1 MPRTRA
7 ARLKQLFT
15 KAAATEHG
23 EDELSRWCQQAREAV
38 LQAAC
43 TLQYDSAVYSGAQ
56 LGVTLRP
63 EPFNRRQQQR
73 SRFDG
78 QVEEA
83 DDNAPSRRLI
93 PVTTEELNGHLKREE
108 ESSTAAARPMRHPYK
123 QLPLTG
129 AIQSMMPMFRRS
141 DSFGRIEIPDEFG
154 YYPEAATE
162 HSENDG
168 WLPYGKEYAVDPNGE
183 VTGFYMPDK
192 ELASAEQIKDDSEA
206 WKTSFARDQR
216 ASFIQ
221 NHDHDCTGTC
231 VKYQKKKNATEPLQ
245 RAGQKIAGPG
255 VPKCRFRFFRYVA
268 LQIEGMLKYVVRRGK
283 ELVKQAFIA
292 TGNEEN
298 EYGKATVPR
307 QSPFRS
313 SSSDVLQS
321 TLRCNADYQYQ
332 KRAVPDLN
340 MKANAEYQYQMRAE
354 AEHQRKMAAE
364 ANT

>member
-1 MPRTRA
+1 
-7 ARLKQLFT
+7 
-15 KAAATEHG
+15 
-23 EDELSRWCQQAREAV
+23 
-38 LQAAC
+38 
-43 TLQYDSAVYSGAQ
+43 
-56 LGVTLRP
+56 
-63 EPFNRRQQQR
+63 
-73 SRFDG
+73 
-78 QVEEA
+78 
-83 DDNAPSRRLI
+83 
-93 PVTTEELNGHLKREE
+93 
-108 ESSTAAARPMRHPYK
+108 
-123 QLPLTG
+123 
-129 AIQSMMPMFRRS
+129 MMPTFLRS

-154 YYPEAATE
+154 YYPEAATEHSEKRAATE

-231 VKYQKKKNATEPLQ
+231 VKYQKKKNATELPQ
-245 RAGQKIAGPG
+245 RAGQKISGTA

-283 ELVKQAFIA
+283 ELVNQAFIA

-298 EYGKATVPR
+298 EYGKAIVPR
-307 QSPFRS
+307 QAPFRS

-332 KRAVPDLN
+332 KRAVPDLE
-340 MKANAEYQYQMRAE
+340 MKAEAEYQYQMTAE
-354 AEHQRKMAAE
+354 AEYQRKMAAE
-364 ANT
+364 ADR